1 MRLWTIVLLAL
12 ILAIAACSG
21 ESTPDTVNSP
31 IEEIDVSTLAATID
45 VQTAA
50 ALQGRDDVILIDV
63 REQHEYDAGHIPE
76 ITLIPMSE
84 IQSRVD
90 EIPTDVEVILTCR
103 SGNRSGQV
111 HAYLEEL
118 GYDNVHNMAGGIL
131 AWEAAGLEVER

>member
-1 MRLWTIVLLAL
+1 MRLWTIILLAL
-12 ILAIAACSG
+12 MLTIAACGGDLASSPA
-21 ESTPDTVNSP
+21 EEVN
-31 IEEIDVSTLAATID
+31 VSTLADTID

-50 ALQGRDDVILIDV
+50 TLQGRDDVILIDV
-63 REQHEYDAGHIPE
+63 REQDEYDAGHIPD